1 MDSSGAVPGNLTD
14 PVTSEKPPLPA
25 APRPPA
31 PWAQPV
37 GAVVASAAWGVLVWL
52 LARDLLPPLRLWI
65 LLAAGLVP
73 AAWTLRVLL
82 RGQLPWN
89 GTPKEGAEEHF
100 NDFFGRL
107 PVGVLLFDAGG
118 RLLRCNPR
126 AAEML
131 RRSEAEVLAMDWLI
145 PQAPFIRADGN
156 PWEPAD
162 LPLPRILAGGVQ
174 VEGEVLGLELTDGS
188 DWLWVSVKGEPLLGA
203 KGVLQEVLLVL
214 EDATRRTKAE
224 AELTLQ
230 TFQDRLT
237 SLPNRTLFMERLQQA
252 LLRVE
257 RRRQYAALLYVDLDR
272 FKLVNDSLGHAVG
285 DRLLV
290 QVATRLR
297 ACLRPEDTVARLG
310 GDDFAVLFED
320 LADVSGAI
328 TVAERIQAAIAEP
341 FQVGDEEVFTGCS
354 MGLALTNRGLHP
366 PGDLVRDAELAM
378 YRAKAKNDGT
388 VEIFDPSM
396 NRKARDR
403 FRLEAELRHALE
415 RGEFQLHY
423 QPLISFRTGRIDGW
437 EALIRWKHPERGMVS
452 PLDFIPLAEE
462 TGLIL
467 PIGQW
472 VLHEACRQASGW
484 QLRHPTAPPRMINV
498 NLSMRQFQQKD
509 LVEMVTRVLSEQ
521 RLHPRHLKLEI
532 TESVMMKDPDASIE
546 AMQQFKSLN
555 VNLVID
561 DFGTGYSSLSY
572 LKRFPVDAL
581 KVDKSFVDRLG
592 QDTEDTAIVE
602 AIISLS
608 RALGLRVTAEGIE
621 TREQFERLK
630 SMGCDQGQGYYFSR
644 PLPAAAM
651 EELLG
656 TDPAW

>member
-1 MDSSGAVPGNLTD
+1 MILAGAASLLWLAITWKLAGGLLD
-14 PVTSEKPPLPA
+14 P
-25 APRPPA
+25 PR
-31 PWAQPV
+31 
-37 GAVVASAAWGVLVWL
+37 L
-52 LARDLLPPLRLWI
+52 LGI
-65 LLAAGLVP
+65 QMAGL
-73 AAWTLRVLL
+73 ALLSLTLRVAM
-82 RGQLPWN
+82 RGLP
-89 GTPKEGAEEHF
+89 GTSRRPSEGAEEHF

-107 PVGVLLFDAGG
+107 PVGVLLFDGEG
-118 RLLRCNPR
+118 RILRCNPR

-131 RRSEAEVLAMDWLI
+131 HRSEAEVLAINWLD
-145 PQAPFIRADGN
+145 PQSPFIKADGN
-156 PWEPAD
+156 PWEVSD
-162 LPLPRILAGGVQ
+162 LPLPRILAGGVRID
-174 VEGEVLGLELTDGS
+174 GDVLGMELPDGS
-188 DWLWVSVKGEPLLGA
+188 DWLWVSVKGEPLLNR
-203 KGVLQEVLLVL
+203 KGEIQEVLLVL
-214 EDATRRTKAE
+214 EDATSRTKAE

-237 SLPNRTLFMERLQQA
+237 SLPNRTLFMERLQQS
-252 LLRVE
+252 LLRME
-257 RRRQYAALLYVDLDR
+257 RKKNYAALLYVDLDR

-290 QVATRLR
+290 QVASRLR
-297 ACLRPEDTVARLG
+297 SCLRPEDTVARLG

-320 LADVSGAI
+320 LAEVSGAI
-328 TVAERIQAAIAEP
+328 TVADRIQSAIAEP
-341 FQVGDEEVFTGCS
+341 FQVGGEELFTSCS
-354 MGLALTNRGLHP
+354 MGLALTNRGLHS

-378 YRAKAKNDGT
+378 YRAKARGDGG

-396 NRKARDR
+396 NQKAKDR

-415 RGEFQLHY
+415 RGEFLLNY
-423 QPLISFRTGRIDGW
+423 QPLISFRTGKIDGW

-472 VLHEACRQASGW
+472 VLEESCRQASEW
-484 QLRHPTAPPRMINV
+484 QQRFPSDPLCMINV

-509 LVEMVTRVLSEQ
+509 LVEMVTKVLTEK
-521 RLHPRHLKLEI
+521 RLRPRHLKLEI
-532 TESVMMKDPDASIE
+532 TESVMMKDPEASIE
-546 AMQQFKSLN
+546 AMQQFKSMN

-592 QDTEDTAIVE
+592 QDSEDTAIVE

-608 RALGLRVTAEGIE
+608 KALGLRVTAEGIE
-621 TREQFERLK
+621 TREQYERLK
-630 SMGCDQGQGYYFSR
+630 AMGCDQGQGYYFSR
-644 PLPAAAM
+644 PLMPAAM
-651 EELLG
+651 EDLLG
-656 TDPAW
+656 KDPRW

>member
-1 MDSSGAVPGNLTD
+1 M
-14 PVTSEKPPLPA
+14 A
-25 APRPPA
+25 ALGWLA
-31 PWAQPV
+31 L
-37 GAVVASAAWGVLVWL
+37 AWF
-52 LARDLLPPLRLWI
+52 LAGGTLDPLRL
-65 LLAAGLVP
+65 LGLQAAGLGLL
-73 AAWTLRVLL
+73 ALALRAIL
-82 RGQLPWN
+82 RPREGPDD
-89 GTPKEGAEEHF
+89 GSGRGAEEHF

-107 PVGVLLFDAGG
+107 PVGVLLFDGEG
-118 RLLRCNPR
+118 RILRCNPR

-131 RRSEAEVLAMDWLI
+131 HRSEAEILAMDWLE
-145 PQAPFIRADGN
+145 PRSPFIKADGN
-156 PWEPAD
+156 PWEPVD
-162 LPLPRILAGGVQ
+162 LPLPRILAGGVRID
-174 VEGEVLGLELTDGS
+174 GDVLGLELPDGS
-188 DWLWVSVKGEPLLGA
+188 DWRWVSVKGEPLLSR

-214 EDATRRTKAE
+214 EDATSRTKAE

-257 RRRQYAALLYVDLDR
+257 RRRSYAALLYLDLDR

-290 QVATRLR
+290 QVASRLR
-297 ACLRPEDTVARLG
+297 SCLRPEDTVARLG

-320 LADVSGAI
+320 LPDLSGAI
-328 TVAERIQAAIAEP
+328 NVAERIHAAIAEP
-341 FQVGDEEVFTGCS
+341 FQVGGEEVYTGCS
-354 MGLALTNRGLHP
+354 MGLALTNKGLHS

-378 YRAKAKNDGT
+378 YRAKAKNDGA

-396 NRKARDR
+396 NQKAQDR

-415 RGEFQLHY
+415 RSEFTLNY
-423 QPLISFRTGRIDGW
+423 QPLISFRTGSIDGW

-472 VLHEACRQASGW
+472 VLEEACRQASEW
-484 QLRHPTAPPRMINV
+484 QLHFPSDPPRMINV

-509 LVEMVTRVLSEQ
+509 LVEMVTRVLSDKHL
-521 RLHPRHLKLEI
+521 RPRHLKLEI
-532 TESVMMKDPDASIE
+532 TESVMMKDPEASIE
-546 AMQQFKSLN
+546 AMQQFKSMS

-608 RALGLRVTAEGIE
+608 KALGLRVTAEGIE
-621 TREQFERLK
+621 TREQFERLRA
-630 SMGCDQGQGYYFSR
+630 MGCDQGQGYYFSR
-644 PLPAAAM
+644 PLAASAM
-651 EELLG
+651 QELLG
-656 TDPAW
+656 RNPVW

>member
-1 MDSSGAVPGNLTD
+1 MPPSPPQDSRPSAPWAAISGAVI
-14 PVTSEKPPLPA
+14 A
-25 APRPPA
+25 A
-31 PWAQPV
+31 
-37 GAVVASAAWGVLVWL
+37 LVWL
-52 LARDLLPPLRLWI
+52 GLTWRLAGGLLDYPRLLGI
-65 LLAAGLVP
+65 QAAGLGLLALV
-73 AAWTLRVLL
+73 LRVLL
-82 RGQLPWN
+82 RDLPAIN
-89 GTPKEGAEEHF
+89 GAPTAGAEEHF

-107 PVGVLLFDAGG
+107 PVGVLLFDEAGHI
-118 RLLRCNPR
+118 LRCNPR

-131 RRSEAEVLAMDWLI
+131 HRTEAEVLAMDWLD
-145 PQAPFIRADGN
+145 PQSPFIKADGN
-156 PWEPAD
+156 PWEIVD
-162 LPLPRILAGGVQ
+162 LPLPRILAGGVRID
-174 VEGEVLGLELTDGS
+174 GDVLGLELPDGS
-188 DWLWVSVKGEPLLGA
+188 DWLWISVKGEPLLNP

-214 EDATRRTKAE
+214 EDATSRTKAE

-237 SLPNRTLFMERLQQA
+237 SLPNRTLFMERLQQS

-257 RRRQYAALLYVDLDR
+257 RKKTYAALLYVDLDR

-297 ACLRPEDTVARLG
+297 SCLRPEDTVARLG

-320 LADVSGAI
+320 LSDVSGAI
-328 TVAERIQAAIAEP
+328 TVAGRIHAAIKEP
-341 FQVGDEEVFTGCS
+341 FQVGGEEVFTGCS
-354 MGLALTNRGLHP
+354 MGLALTNRGLHS

-378 YRAKAKNDGT
+378 YRAKAKGDGA

-396 NRKARDR
+396 NQKARER

-415 RGEFQLHY
+415 RSEFLLNY
-423 QPLISFRTGRIDGW
+423 QPLISFHTGRIEGW
-437 EALIRWKHPERGMVS
+437 EALVRWKHPERGMVS

-472 VLHEACRQASGW
+472 VLEEACRQASDW
-484 QLRHPTAPPRMINV
+484 QQRYPSDPPRMINV

-509 LVEMVTRVLSEQ
+509 LVEMVTTVLSNTH
-521 RLHPRHLKLEI
+521 LKPRHLKLEI

-592 QDTEDTAIVE
+592 QDAEDTAIVE

-608 RALGLRVTAEGIE
+608 KALGLRVTAEGIE
-621 TREQFERLK
+621 TREQFDRLRT
-630 SMGCDQGQGYYFSR
+630 MGCDQGQGYYMSR
-644 PLPAAAM
+644 PLMPSAM
-651 EELLG
+651 EELLSK
-656 TDPAW
+656 DPAW

>member
-1 MDSSGAVPGNLTD
+1 MVLAGAICLLWLAITWKLAGGLLDS
-14 PVTSEKPPLPA
+14 
-25 APRPPA
+25 PRLLGIQVA
-31 PWAQPV
+31 GLGLLAL
-37 GAVVASAAWGVLVWL
+37 ALRVVA
-52 LARDLLPPLRLWI
+52 R
-65 LLAAGLVP
+65 GLTG
-73 AAWTLRVLL
+73 AEGR
-82 RGQLPWN
+82 RG
-89 GTPKEGAEEHF
+89 EGAEEHF

-107 PVGVLLFDAGG
+107 PVGVLLFDDEG
-118 RLLRCNPR
+118 RILRCNPR

-131 RRSEAEVLAMDWLI
+131 HRSEADVLAINWLD
-145 PQAPFIRADGN
+145 PQSPFIKADGN
-156 PWEPAD
+156 PWEVAD
-162 LPLPRILAGGVQ
+162 LPLPRILAGGVRID
-174 VEGEVLGLELTDGS
+174 GDVLGMELPDGS
-188 DWLWVSVKGEPLLGA
+188 DWLWVSVKGEPLLSRKGA
-203 KGVLQEVLLVL
+203 LQEVLLVL
-214 EDATRRTKAE
+214 EDATSRTKAE

-237 SLPNRTLFMERLQQA
+237 SLPNRTLFMERLQQS
-252 LLRVE
+252 LLRME
-257 RRRQYAALLYVDLDR
+257 RKKNYAALLYVDLDR

-290 QVATRLR
+290 QVASRLR
-297 ACLRPEDTVARLG
+297 SCLRPEDTVARLG
-310 GDDFAVLFED
+310 GDDFVVLFED
-320 LADVSGAI
+320 LSEVSGAI

-341 FQVGDEEVFTGCS
+341 FQVGGEELFTGCS
-354 MGLALTNRGLHP
+354 MGLALTNRGLHS

-378 YRAKAKNDGT
+378 YRAKARGDGG

-396 NRKARDR
+396 NQKARDR

-415 RGEFQLHY
+415 RGEFLLNY
-423 QPLISFRTGRIDGW
+423 QPLISFRSGKIDGW

-472 VLHEACRQASGW
+472 VLEESCRQASEW
-484 QLRHPTAPPRMINV
+484 QQRFPSEPQCMINV

-509 LVEMVTRVLSEQ
+509 LVEMVTKVLTDK
-521 RLHPRHLKLEI
+521 RLRPRHLKLEI
-532 TESVMMKDPDASIE
+532 TESVMMKDPEASIE
-546 AMQQFKSLN
+546 AMQQFKSMN

-592 QDTEDTAIVE
+592 QDSEDTAIVE

-608 RALGLRVTAEGIE
+608 KALGLRVTAEGIE
-621 TREQFERLK
+621 TREQYERLK
-630 SMGCDQGQGYYFSR
+630 AMGCDQGQGYYFSR
-644 PLPAAAM
+644 PLMPAAM
-651 EELLG
+651 EDLLG
-656 TDPAW
+656 KDPRW